1 VNISYNTF
9 YEFRLSP
16 TMTPRYVSNLPAQ
29 DVSFNKFNSGKAIK
43 GCQWNVRILIKSMRK
58 LLNFFSKSHSIDPNA
73 KKIDQFTSEIVITEP
88 NLQPDRDFSLC
99 YIFESSEKPNYLIS
113 HSDSS
118 SVATVSFIPHLC
130 PISISDAKNHALKDL
145 AYPVNIEASKAEY
158 VFMLDRSGS
167 MEGTRI

>member
-1 VNISYNTF
+1 
-9 YEFRLSP
+9 
-16 TMTPRYVSNLPAQ
+16 
-29 DVSFNKFNSGKAIK
+29 
-43 GCQWNVRILIKSMRK
+43 MRK
-58 LLNFFSKSHSIDPNA
+58 LLNFFSKTHSIDPNV
-73 KKIDQFTSEIVITEP
+73 KKIDQYTSEIIITEP

-99 YIFESSEKPNYLIS
+99 YTFESSEKPNYLIS

-118 SVATVSFIPHLC
+118 SVAAVSFIPHLC
-130 PISISDAKNHALKDL
+130 TLSVSDAKEHAIKDL